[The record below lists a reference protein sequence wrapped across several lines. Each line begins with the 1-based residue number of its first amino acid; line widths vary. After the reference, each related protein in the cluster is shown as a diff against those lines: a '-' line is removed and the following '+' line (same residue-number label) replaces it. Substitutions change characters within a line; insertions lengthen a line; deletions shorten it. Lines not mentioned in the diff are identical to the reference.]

1 MLHAISDWS
10 LVPRSAVWRW
20 SFALLACIVSFALRY
35 VLEGTLPAGFPYLT
49 FFPAVILTTFFAGL
63 WPGVATALVCGIAAW
78 FFFIAPVNSFA
89 LSGASSL
96 ALAFYAFIVTTDI
109 LIIHLMNRAMAG
121 LQAER
126 SRSAELAESRKLMFH
141 ELQHRVSNNLSAVA
155 SLLKLQ
161 RRKVSD
167 PAAKRALDDAV
178 GRIALVARMQR
189 MLHDPGA
196 QQLDFARFL
205 HDMTDDVLK
214 SNGAEGR
221 IKHRVEAE
229 PVVIGAD
236 QSIPLGLI
244 ATEFLANAVE
254 HGFPGDRAGSV
265 QVRLARVESGSP
277 EDDPAQALLEVRD
290 DGVGLPQDFAL
301 DSTDSLGLQIA
312 RQFALQLDA
321 ELTMAADAAGGTVS
335 RLLFPLAGAAA

>member
-1 MLHAISDWS
+1 MQ
-10 LVPRSAVWRW
+10 RSAVWRW
-20 SFALLACIVSFALRY
+20 SFAAIACLVSFALRY
-35 VLEGTLPAGFPYLT
+35 GLDDTLPAGFPYLT

-63 WPGVATALVCGIAAW
+63 WPGSVTALVCGIAAW

-89 LSGASSL
+89 LSGASGVT
-96 ALAFYAFIVTTDI
+96 LAFYAFIVSTDI
-109 LIIHLMNRAMAG
+109 AIIHLMNRAMAG

-126 SRSAELAESRKLMFH
+126 SRSAELAEARKLMFH

-196 QQLDFARFL
+196 QQIDFARFL
-205 HDMTDDVLK
+205 HDMTHDVLQ

-221 IKHRVEAE
+221 IAHRVETC

-254 HGFPGDRAGSV
+254 HGFPGDRAGNV
-265 QVRLARVESGSP
+265 QVRLEVIDGDEA
-277 EDDPAQALLEVRD
+277 DPAQAMLEVRD
-290 DGVGLPQDFAL
+290 DGVGLPQGFAL
-301 DSTDSLGLQIA
+301 EATESLGLQIA
-312 RQFALQLDA
+312 RQFAQQIGA

-335 RLLFPLAGAAA
+335 RLLFPLVKAVA

>member
-1 MLHAISDWS
+1 MLQAISDWS
-10 LVPRSAVWRW
+10 LRPRSAAWRW
-20 SFALLACIVSFALRY
+20 SFALLACLGAFVLRY
-35 VLEGTLPAGFPYLT
+35 GLDSVLPAGFPYLT

-63 WPGVATALVCGIAAW
+63 WPGVVTALVCGGLAW

-89 LSGASSL
+89 LSGASGV
-96 ALAFYAFIVTTDI
+96 ALAFYAFITSTEIVI
-109 LIIHLMNRAMAG
+109 LHLMTRAMAG

-126 SRSAELAESRKLMFH
+126 RRSAELAEARKLMFH

-161 RRKVSD
+161 RRKVED

-196 QQLDFARFL
+196 QQIDFARFL
-205 HDMTDDVLK
+205 HDMTRDVLQ
-214 SNGAEGR
+214 STGAEDR
-221 IKHRVEAE
+221 IAQRVEAC
-229 PVVIGAD
+229 PVVIGPD

-244 ATEFLANAVE
+244 ATEFLSNAVE
-254 HGFPGDRAGSV
+254 HGFPGERSGRV
-265 QVRLARVESGSP
+265 EVRLAMIAGE
-277 EDDPAQALLEVRD
+277 PAQALLEVRD
-290 DGVGLPQDFAL
+290 DGVGLPASFDLEA
-301 DSTDSLGLQIA
+301 SNSLGLQIA
-312 RQFALQLDA
+312 RQFALQIGA

-335 RLLFPLAGAAA
+335 RLLFPLDEARPVA